1 MTGIAALLAAIAV
14 TVALGSAAFLLIVI
28 NARTLGGLKRDARDV
43 LAGLS
48 DGIVIL
54 SEKPGR
60 AYCNPAAAAM
70 LGLHPEPGMPPNYHR
85 LARNG
90 LLGEVC
96 TAAVAARRG
105 DALPPMELVDATGQF
120 RSWRQTLINASVAGR
135 IVIGVVLQDRTE
147 IHTLSHLLE
156 ESRRRDPLTGLAT
169 PELLHDRT
177 GQAIEAAA
185 RTLTAVA
192 MLVIEVDQFEAV
204 FEQGGW
210 AAASEL
216 LIEAGMHV
224 ATEVR
229 AMDLIARVGQNRFAI
244 VVSLSDAASLP
255 RAVERFLTAMRFV
268 SVAAQTPI
276 TGSVGIARAGLDGS
290 TSLRLLERAAHACGR
305 ARVEGGDRARFY
317 APDADL
323 DPGPSATDQGLV
335 AEIRHGLEQGRFT
348 MRYQPIVAMRT
359 RKVIGY
365 EALMRWRHPLRGE
378 ISPAEFIPIAEHSG
392 MIHALGAFA
401 LTQSC
406 RDAATW
412 APHLQ
417 VSVNMSVIELLES
430 EAPHR
435 ILAALAEAELAPH
448 RLRIEITETARIPD
462 LGRLR
467 SAVDEIRTLGVT
479 VALDDFGTGH
489 SSLTHL
495 QSLSFDALKIDHR
508 FVKDIAT
515 PRTASMIR
523 MLVTYARQIGVMV
536 VAEGVETEAQAAML
550 TQMGCSHGQGWL
562 FGRPM
567 PAQDLSDRTAA
578 G

>member
-1 MTGIAALLAAIAV
+1 MIGAGALPPAIAV
-14 TVALGSAAFLLIVI
+14 TAVLALVAMLLIVL
-28 NARTLGGLKRDARDV
+28 NARTLAGLKRDARGV
-43 LAGLS
+43 LGGLS

-54 SEKPGR
+54 SSRPGR
-60 AYCNPAAAAM
+60 AYCNPSAVTM
-70 LGLHPEPGMPPNYHR
+70 LGLSPEPDMPLGYHR
-85 LARNG
+85 LDRSR
-90 LLGEVC
+90 LLDEVC
-96 TAAVAARRG
+96 LAAMTARRG
-105 DALPPMELVDATGQF
+105 DALPPMELVDAEGRF
-120 RSWRQTLINASVAGR
+120 RSWRQTLINASVAGTQ
-135 IVIGVVLQDRTE
+135 VIGVVLQDRTE

-177 GQAIEAAA
+177 GQAIETAA
-185 RTLTAVA
+185 RTMTAVA
-192 MLVIEVDQFEAV
+192 LLVVEVDQFEAI
-204 FEQGGW
+204 FEQRGW

-224 ATEVR
+224 STQVR

-244 VVSLSDAASLP
+244 VLSLSDAASLP
-255 RAVERFLTAMRFV
+255 GAVERFLTAMRFV

-276 TGSVGIARAGLDGS
+276 TGSLGIARAGLDGS
-290 TSLRLLERAAHACGR
+290 TSLRLLERAQHACACAR
-305 ARVEGGDRARFY
+305 ADGGDRARFY

-323 DPGPSATDQGLV
+323 DPGPSTTDQGLA
-335 AEIRHGLEQGRFT
+335 AEIRQGLDQGRFT
-348 MRYQPIVAMRT
+348 MRYQPIVALRT
-359 RKVIGY
+359 RRIVGY
-365 EALMRWRHPLRGE
+365 EALMRWHHSVRGE
-378 ISPAEFIPIAEHSG
+378 VSPAEFIPAAERSG
-392 MIHALGAFA
+392 LIHALGEFA

-412 APHLQ
+412 APNLQ
-417 VSVNMSVIELLES
+417 VSVNMSVVELLES
-430 EAPHR
+430 EAPRR
-435 ILAALAEAELAPH
+435 ILAALAAAELAPH

-467 SAVDEIRTLGVT
+467 SAIDEIRTLGVT

-495 QSLSFDALKIDHR
+495 QSLSFDCLKIDHR
-508 FVKDIAT
+508 FVKDLAT

-536 VAEGVETEAQAAML
+536 VAEGVESEAQATML
-550 TQMGCSHGQGWL
+550 AQMGCSHGQGWL

-567 PAQDLSDRTAA
+567 PAHDLSDRAAA

>member
-1 MTGIAALLAAIAV
+1 MLPLAVAAAVVLALAALL
-14 TVALGSAAFLLIVI
+14 LIVV
-28 NARTLGGLKRDARDV
+28 NARMLVGLKRDARDI
-43 LAGLS
+43 LTGLT
-48 DGIVIL
+48 DGVVIL
-54 SEKPGR
+54 SDEPGR
-60 AYCNPAAAAM
+60 AFCNPAAAAM
-70 LGLHPEPGMPPNYHR
+70 LGLAVEPDMPADYHQLER
-85 LARNG
+85 SG
-90 LLGEVC
+90 LLREIC
-96 TAAVAARRG
+96 AAATVARRG
-105 DALPPMELVDATGQF
+105 EMLAPMELVDSAGQF
-120 RSWRQTLINASVAGR
+120 RSWRQSLIHAKVAGR

-147 IHTLSHLLE
+147 VHTLSHLLE
-156 ESRRRDPLTGLAT
+156 ESRRHDPLTGLAT

-177 GQAIEAAA
+177 GQAIETAA
-185 RTLTAVA
+185 RTRTVVA
-192 MLVIEVDQFEAV
+192 MLVVEVDQFEAV

-216 LIEAGMHV
+216 LIEAGAHV
-224 ATEVR
+224 SAQVR
-229 AMDLIARVGQNRFAI
+229 AVDLIARVGQNRFAI
-244 VVSLSDAASLP
+244 MLSLSEAASLP
-255 RAVERFLTAMRFV
+255 RAVERFLAAMRFV
-268 SVAAQTPI
+268 SIAAQAPI
-276 TGSVGIARAGLDGS
+276 TGSLGIARAGLDGS
-290 TSLRLLERAAHACGR
+290 TSLRLLERAAHACAR
-305 ARVEGGDRARFY
+305 ARAEGGDRARFY

-335 AEIRHGLEQGRFT
+335 AEIRAGLEQGRFT
-348 MRYQPIVAMRT
+348 MRYQPIVALST
-359 RKVIGY
+359 RRVVGY

-378 ISPAEFIPIAEHSG
+378 VSPAEFIPIAEHSG
-392 MIHALGAFA
+392 MIHALGEFA
-401 LTQSC
+401 LSQSS

-412 APHLQ
+412 AHDLQ

-430 EAPHR
+430 GAPRR
-435 ILAALAEAELAPH
+435 ILAALADAELAPH

-467 SAVDEIRTLGVT
+467 TAIDEIRTLGVT

-523 MLVTYARQIGVMV
+523 MLVTYARQIGVIV

-567 PAQDLSDRTAA
+567 PAQDLSDRAA
-578 G
+578 TG